1 MTFEERLEYR
11 KTKKGF
17 IEHRSVQMVGKDY
30 CLLIIRQKP
39 FALNTSCIT
48 LSTSRETSDVFGIS
62 LFLFDE
68 VFKGWNTGN
77 SHNWICVP
85 VIEGMKDEVIPWG
98 LIKEK
103 AKELLKDPNIK
114 KQFLAHR
121 LK

>member
-11 KTKKGF
+11 RTKKGF
-17 IEHRSVQMVGKDY
+17 IEHRNVQMVGEDY
-30 CLLIIRQKP
+30 CLLVVRQKP
-39 FALNTSCIT
+39 FALNTYCIT
-48 LSTSRETSDVFGIS
+48 LSTSREISVVFGIS

-85 VIEGMKDEVIPWG
+85 VVEGMKDEVILWE

-103 AKELLKDPNIK
+103 AKELLKDPNIRNK
-114 KQFLAHR
+114 FLAAR